1 MQSKIQYT
9 AWILAGLTVL
19 AVSGCSGGDRTEVY
33 PVQGKVTFVGR
44 PMSGGG
50 AIAFVP
56 IGEQK
61 GKAAGGMIDESGAY
75 TLTTY
80 EPGDGS
86 MSGEFR
92 VIINQTVFD
101 EPETNLDSDVG
112 GSKEDGAVATVPKAD
127 QIPLIY
133 SDPTNSPLTAKVE
146 AKSLNAIDFALER
159 R

>member
-1 MQSKIQYT
+1 MRFKNLYSIW
-9 AWILAGLTVL
+9 ALVGLTVL
-19 AVSGCSGGDRTEVY
+19 VGSGCTSGDRIEVY
-33 PVQGKVTFVGR
+33 PVQGKVSFAGK

-56 IGEQK
+56 IGDQR
-61 GKAAGGMIDESGAY
+61 GKAAGGMIDQSGAY
-75 TLTTY
+75 TLTTF

-101 EPETNLDSDVG
+101 EPETNVDSDAG
-112 GSKEDGAVATVPKAD
+112 ASKEDGAVATVPKAD
-127 QIPLIY
+127 RIPLIY

-146 AKSLNAIDFALER
+146 AKSLNEIDFALQR